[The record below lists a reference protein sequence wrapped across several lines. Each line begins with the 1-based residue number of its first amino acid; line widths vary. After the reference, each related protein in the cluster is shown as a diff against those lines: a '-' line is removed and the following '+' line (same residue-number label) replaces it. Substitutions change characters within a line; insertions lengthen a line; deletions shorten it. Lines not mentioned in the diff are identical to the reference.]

1 MTKKE
6 IVRPFLE
13 KFPEHGDLTLAK
25 LIYKKHPIAFK
36 DVENVRMLVRY
47 SRGHQG
53 KASKIYAKDKS
64 LFKPTTN
71 NTNPYKL
78 PDSEEKERTPFT
90 LPKACN
96 NILLLS
102 DLHIPYHS
110 IDAITAA
117 LDYGKKEK
125 INTILINGDLVDF
138 YAVSRFERDPRKR
151 SVKHE
156 FDTTKE
162 FLRILRKQFP
172 KAIIYF
178 NKGNHDVRYEHYLM
192 AKAPEIFDDPY
203 YSLDARLDL
212 SKVSVNL
219 IDDKT
224 IIKAGKLSIHHGHLF
239 FRGFMAP
246 VNSARGLFM
255 KAKQSM
261 MCSHVHKV
269 SEHNETNLSGELI
282 TCWSTGCLSELS
294 PDYNPHS
301 NNYSHGFAHIRTD
314 DLGNYSVKNFRILKG
329 RIL

>member
-1 MTKKE
+1 MQKQE
-6 IVRPFLE
+6 IVRPYLE
-13 KFPEHGDLTLAK
+13 RFPNHADLTLAK
-25 LIYKKHPIAFK
+25 KIYK
-36 DVENVRMLVRY
+36 ENPLVWTQIESVRY
-47 SRGHQG
+47 IVRALRG
-53 KASKIYAKDKS
+53 KRESNYKDKS
-64 LFKPTTN
+64 LYKAKTYD
-71 NTNPYKL
+71 TNPYKL
-78 PDSEEKERTPFT
+78 PQSEEKERVPFT
-90 LPKACN
+90 LPLACN
-96 NILLLS
+96 NILLIS

-117 LDYGKKEK
+117 LDYGKNEN
-125 INTILINGDLVDF
+125 INTILINGDLIDF
-138 YAVSRFERDPRKR
+138 YGCSRFEKDPRKR

-162 FLRILRKQFP
+162 FLRILRATFLNAQ
-172 KAIIYF
+172 IYWL
-178 NKGNHDVRYEHYLM
+178 KGNHDVRYEHWLM
-192 AKAPEIFDDPY
+192 AKAPEVFDDPY
-203 YSLDARLDL
+203 YLMEERLRL
-212 SKVSVNL
+212 NEERVHL

-224 IIKAGKLSIHHGHLF
+224 IVRAGKLSIHHGHLF

-261 MCSHVHKV
+261 ICSHVHKC

-282 TCWSTGCLSELS
+282 SCWSTGCLSELS

-314 DLGNYSVKNFRILKG
+314 NEGNYSVKNFRILKG